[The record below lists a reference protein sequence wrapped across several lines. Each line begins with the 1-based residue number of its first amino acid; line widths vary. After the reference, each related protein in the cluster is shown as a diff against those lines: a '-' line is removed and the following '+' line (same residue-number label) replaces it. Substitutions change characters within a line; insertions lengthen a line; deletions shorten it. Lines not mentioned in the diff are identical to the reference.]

1 MHHETPST
9 SAFTGEKIIRWCV
22 QEKREVYCNSRERN
36 YNRRPVTVS
45 NPFSRTWDFSMCH
58 ETVFSLAFR
67 PKKNHP
73 TVFPSACVTFPWP
86 SVVFH
91 GFWVWPFGRRFCG
104 ISLCNFSRVESA
116 GFKSFF
122 SALAVSLA
130 ALRIFDENGHK
141 SGRQTCSFFWA
152 LPGSEALP
160 LCACC

>member
-1 MHHETPST
+1 M
-9 SAFTGEKIIRWCV
+9 
-22 QEKREVYCNSRERN
+22 YCNSRERN

-45 NPFSRTWDFSMCH
+45 NNPFSRTWDFGMCH
-58 ETVFSLAFR
+58 ETLFSLAFR
-67 PKKNHP
+67 PKKIIRP
-73 TVFPSACVTFPWP
+73 YFKVCVCVTFPWP

-91 GFWVWPFGRRFCG
+91 GFWVWPFGGRFCG

-116 GFKSFF
+116 GFKSSF

-141 SGRQTCSFFWA
+141 SGRQTRSFFWA
-152 LPGSEALP
+152 LPESEALP